1 MRYLKTYESWNT
13 KVVELNINKELK
25 ETITDIVKSECDL
38 DEVSYIIDFSN
49 YYAKTGHYYPAMI
62 LYFRDTRNRF
72 FRLRNFKD
80 TLLRIKDVC
89 DMFGYSLDAEI
100 PSEDESQMSFDE
112 FLSNFEHDELFRFR
126 LSIYKT
132 EESISESDE
141 FRTIPKD
148 IQEDIIDL
156 SWELKDE
163 DFKIG
168 YQWWKPISAHDE
180 FRSDTYPYI
189 SIVKINSKV
198 KYKEVSDFCERIS
211 NYLKSKGYKTNIQ
224 YMVSDRR
231 NLTHFVN
238 FFDWDSDHVE
248 SKYYKIQIIEDSI
261 NESKPFGE
269 VDRENRFKRYNLMSD
284 VITTVNDIFMELRDD
299 GYDVYV
305 NSRTRNVAV
314 DSLEVK
320 VNYKNISID
329 TLDYIQRLYDYMSS
343 KRVFKEPEVYVSYRD
358 NRNYITTAKPI
369 NNIDD
374 LVKLFDEDV
383 TIGVIKITFTIFKLD
398 EI

>member
-13 KVVELNINKELK
+13 KVVELNIDKELK
-25 ETITDIVKSECDL
+25 ETITDIVNSECDL

-72 FRLRNFKD
+72 FRLRNFKN
-80 TLLRIKDVC
+80 TLLRIKEVC
-89 DMFGYSLDAEI
+89 DIFGYSVDTEI

-141 FRTIPKD
+141 FRIIPKD
-148 IQEDIIDL
+148 IQKDIIDL

-163 DFKIG
+163 GFKII
-168 YQWWKPISAHDE
+168 YQWFKPPIIDS
-180 FRSDTYPYI
+180 SNSYPYI
-189 SIVKINSKV
+189 SIVKFNSKV
-198 KYKEVSDFCERIS
+198 KYKEISYFCERIS

-238 FFDWDSDHVE
+238 LDSDYVE
-248 SKYYKIQIIEDSI
+248 SEYYKIQIIEDSI

-269 VDRENRFKRYNLMSD
+269 VDRGNRFKRYNLISD
-284 VITTVNDIFMELRDD
+284 VTNIVNDIFMELRDD

-305 NSRTRNVAV
+305 TRNVSV

-320 VNYKNISID
+320 INYKNISID
-329 TLDYIQRLYDYMSS
+329 TIQYIKRLYDYIDS
-343 KRVFKEPEVYVSYRD
+343 KKVFKEPEIWVSYID
-358 NRNYITTAKPI
+358 NISIIKANPL
-369 NNIDD
+369 NNIDEIIR
-374 LVKLFDEDV
+374 LFDQGL
-383 TIGVIKITFTIFKLD
+383 TIKVIKITFTISKLN
-398 EI
+398 EL

>member
-1 MRYLKTYESWNT
+1 MKYLKTYESWNT
-13 KVVELNINKELK
+13 KVVELNIDKELK

-62 LYFRDTRNRF
+62 IYFRDTRNRF

-126 LSIYKT
+126 LSIYKI

-148 IQEDIIDL
+148 IQQDIIDF

-248 SKYYKIQIIEDSI
+248 SKYYKIQIIEDNV
-261 NESKPFGE
+261 NENSEFEKTTKRLNLIGDTMQYSKDILLE
-269 VDRENRFKRYNLMSD
+269 LM
-284 VITTVNDIFMELRDD
+284 DD
-299 GYDVYV
+299 GYDI
-305 NSRTRNVAV
+305 
-314 DSLEVK
+314 EVK
-320 VNYKNISID
+320 PHYKNVMADSITISIKNKDISVD
-329 TLDYIQRLYDYMSS
+329 TLEYIFRLSDYFDS
-343 KRVFKEPEVYVSYRD
+343 KRVFKEPEIDVIYSD
-358 NRNYITTAKPI
+358 NKNYIVTGKPL
-369 NNIDD
+369 NNIDE
-374 LVKLFDEDV
+374 LIRLFNEDV
-383 TIGVIKITFTIFKLD
+383 TIKVIKMTFTIFKLD